1 MWHSTQERYRHTT
14 GIWLW
19 CTVFLVRL
27 SACSFLGLFS
37 LRVPWGVNPWD
48 LQFPFLSCFI
58 MGTQRSPEI
67 PSCDHGTGELA
78 LTLWDFFAL
87 FSQQQ

>member
-14 GIWLW
+14 GIGLW
-19 CTVFLVRL
+19 CAVFLVRL
-27 SACSFLGLFS
+27 SACSFLGLLS
-37 LRVPWGVNPWD
+37 LCVGWGLNPWD
-48 LQFPFLSCFI
+48 LQLPFLSCFI

-78 LTLWDFFAL
+78 LTPWDFFAF